1 MLNKIGS
8 IGFMWLADE
17 SSLSNLLPTGQ
28 RSVLLASHSTTQISS
43 YNAAYIDHVT
53 LHTVTI

>member
-28 RSVLLASHSTTQISS
+28 RSVLLASHSTTQIFS
-43 YNAAYIDHVT
+43 YNAYIDHVT